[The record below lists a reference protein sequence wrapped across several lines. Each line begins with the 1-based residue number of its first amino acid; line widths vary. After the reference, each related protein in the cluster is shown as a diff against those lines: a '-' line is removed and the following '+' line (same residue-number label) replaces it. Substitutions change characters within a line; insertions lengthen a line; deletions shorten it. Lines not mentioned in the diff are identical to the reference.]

1 MTEGQRLGLHSTAKV
16 DRLYISTGASPT
28 PSEEEP
34 MSNKPSIEE
43 FMNAD
48 FTIVAS
54 KRIGRNPQ
62 IAVENGIAPV
72 PFYYEVTV
80 EEFAD
85 LNREALWSDEAPDD
99 YVNRALEIEVT
110 LSEEYGVSL

>member
-1 MTEGQRLGLHSTAKV
+1 
-16 DRLYISTGASPT
+16 
-28 PSEEEP
+28 

-48 FTIVAS
+48 FSILAS

-72 PFYYEVTV
+72 PFYYELTV

-85 LNREALWSDEAPDD
+85 LNQKALWDDEAPDD
-99 YVNRALEIEVT
+99 YVTRALEIEVT
-110 LSEEYGVSL
+110 LSEDYGVSL

>member
-1 MTEGQRLGLHSTAKV
+1 
-16 DRLYISTGASPT
+16 
-28 PSEEEP
+28 

-48 FTIVAS
+48 FNIIEPGFVG
-54 KRIGRNPQ
+54 GRPA
-62 IAVENGIAPV
+62 ISVENGIAPV
-72 PFYYEVTV
+72 PFHYEVTV

-85 LNREALWSDEAPDD
+85 LNREALWNDEAPDD
-99 YVNRALEIEVT
+99 YVNRALEMEVT

>member
-1 MTEGQRLGLHSTAKV
+1 
-16 DRLYISTGASPT
+16 
-28 PSEEEP
+28 

-43 FMNAD
+43 FINAD
-48 FTIVAS
+48 FSILAPE
-54 KRIGRNPQ
+54 RIGRTPK

-72 PFYYEVTV
+72 PFHYEVTV

-85 LNREALWSDEAPDD
+85 LNREALWNDEAPDD